1 MNKIKNKQ
9 KLTEVVDVNTGEIMD
24 SQMETVSY
32 SQEPDF
38 VKMYIDD
45 LSYLHGLTSANNSV
59 LHSLLSKMNYDNEI
73 ILVSKVKDEMANKIG
88 LMKNTFEHGIGVL
101 VKKGIL
107 IKKGNNYYIVNPFL
121 FARGSWKDIRSIR
134 MTIKYSKEGKD
145 IKVILDSQQ
154 EIPFVHPEIT
164 D

>member
-1 MNKIKNKQ
+1 MSKIKNKH
-9 KLTEVVDVNTGEIMD
+9 KLTEIIDVNSGEIVN
-24 SQMETVSY
+24 SQMELISY
-32 SQEPDF
+32 NQEPDF
-38 VKMYIDD
+38 VKMYLQD
-45 LSYLHGLTSANNSV
+45 LSFLHGLTGTNNSI
-59 LHSLLSKMNYDNEI
+59 LHSLLSKMTYDNEI
-73 ILVSKVKDEMANKIG
+73 ILIPRVKEEMANKIG
-88 LMKNTFEHGIGVL
+88 LMKKTFEKGIRL
-101 VKKGIL
+101 LCEKGIL
-107 IKKGNNYYIVNPFL
+107 IKKDNNYYLVNPFL